1 MRYIGIGYS
10 TRIFFGITIAH
21 NLGEVAKNRCPPDT
35 SFSIQGGLFPP
46 PFGTENVE

>member
-1 MRYIGIGYS
+1 LDTPLEY
-10 TRIFFGITIAH
+10 FFGGTIAH
-21 NLGEVAKNRCPPDT
+21 NLGEVAKNRCPLDT